1 MPPDEAAPSP
11 SRDASVAQLL
21 AAVRDGR
28 RGALDE
34 LFPLVYQELRELA
47 HRQRQTWQGDDT
59 LNTTALVHEAYLKLV
74 GHRQAGWSTEAH
86 FLAVAARAIRQILIN
101 YARDR
106 QAQKRGGGWRRVP
119 LAEEQIERGADGFG
133 VEWHDQV
140 LVMDEALERLAVL
153 SERQSRIIECR
164 FFGGMTVEQTAEA
177 LGLSIASVTRGWGM
191 ARTWLCRELAPDV
204 GHQGA

>member
-1 MPPDEAAPSP
+1 MLPDDAAPPP
-11 SRDASVAQLL
+11 SREASVAQLL

-28 RGALDE
+28 RDALDQ

-47 HRQRQTWQGDDT
+47 HRQRLGWQGDDT

-74 GHRQAGWSTEAH
+74 DHRQAGWSTEAH

-106 QAQKRGGGWRRVP
+106 RAQKRGGGWRRIP
-119 LAEEQIERGADGFG
+119 LGEEQLERGPDGFG
-133 VEWHDQV
+133 IEWHDQV
-140 LVMDEALERLAVL
+140 LEMDEALGRLAVH

-177 LGLSIASVTRGWGM
+177 MGLSIASVTRGWGM
-191 ARTWLCRELAPDV
+191 ARAWLCRELGPDF
-204 GHQGA
+204 GSQGA

>member
-1 MPPDEAAPSP
+1 M
-11 SRDASVAQLL
+11 
-21 AAVRDGR
+21 RDGR
-28 RGALDE
+28 RDALDK
-34 LFPLVYQELRELA
+34 LFPLVYEELRELA
-47 HRQRQTWQGDDT
+47 HRQRRSWQGDDT

-74 GHRQAGWSTEAH
+74 GHDHAGWATEAH
-86 FLAVAARAIRQILIN
+86 FLAVASRAIRQILIN

-106 QAQKRGGGWRRVP
+106 RAQKRGGGWRRIP
-119 LAEEQIERGADGFG
+119 LDEELIERGAGGSG

-140 LVMDEALERLAVL
+140 LVMDEALGRLAVL

-191 ARTWLCRELAPDV
+191 ARAWLCRELGRDL
-204 GHQGA
+204 GERGA

>member
-1 MPPDEAAPSP
+1 MLPDEAAPPP

-21 AAVRDGR
+21 AAVREGR
-28 RGALDE
+28 RDALDQ
-34 LFPLVYQELRELA
+34 LFPLVYEELRELA
-47 HRQRQTWQGDDT
+47 HRQRRYWQGDDT

-74 GHRQAGWSTEAH
+74 GRGQAEWTTEAH
-86 FLAVAARAIRQILIN
+86 FLAVAAKAIRQILIN

-106 QAQKRGGGWRRVP
+106 QAQKRGGGWRRIP
-119 LAEEQIERGADGFG
+119 LGEELIERGADGFG

-140 LVMDEALERLAVL
+140 LVMDEALDRLAVL

-191 ARTWLCRELAPDV
+191 ARAWLCRELGP
-204 GHQGA
+204 GMGPQGA